1 MFSSMTSPRSRP
13 SAGADRDADPGRPSA
28 PQMVMGRA
36 AWALAAC
43 LVAAACS
50 EITVETNQVAVELT
64 MGTGTFGS
72 GGGQAAQASRTA
84 TPGIS
89 QSVEV
94 TVGGQTLQI
103 DRVELVMRHIEVGRA
118 GTSCGRAARNPSEDT
133 DNCGEYVFT
142 SVAVPVPL
150 EVQDSLLAS
159 GGFAPGS
166 YDRLTFGLN
175 RLETDDPEDDILLDP
190 RPDLAN
196 ASVQIDGSFDGT
208 AFDSLTVGPD
218 SVITLPFQEI
228 SLDAGQTRRIRLRTN
243 VASWFVQHGADGDSS
258 LVDPTT
264 LADSA
269 ALRDTVEH
277 NIKTSF
283 SVSSVQQ

>member
-1 MFSSMTSPRSRP
+1 MFPRHG
-13 SAGADRDADPGRPSA
+13 SARGAHRDADPGRPTA

-36 AWALAAC
+36 AWVLAAC

-50 EITVETNQVAVELT
+50 EITLESNRGTVELA
-64 MGTGTFGS
+64 MGAGTFD
-72 GGGQAAQASRTA
+72 GGAAQASRA
-84 TPGIS
+84 STPGIS
-89 QSVEV
+89 PSVEV
-94 TVGGQTLQI
+94 TVGNQTLQI
-103 DRVELVMRHIEVGRA
+103 DRVELVMRHVEVGRSGA
-118 GTSCGRAARNPSEDT
+118 QCERQAQSPSEDA

-142 SVAVPVPL
+142 SVALPVPL
-150 EVQDSLLAS
+150 DQDSVLAG
-159 GGFAPGS
+159 GGFTPGS

-175 RLETDDPEDDILLDP
+175 RLDPSSQEDEILLDP

-196 ASVQIDGSFDGT
+196 ASVQIDGSFDGA

-218 SVITLPFQEI
+218 TVITLPFQEI
-228 SLDAGQTRRIRLRTN
+228 SLDPGQTRRVRLRAD
-243 VASWFVQHGADGDSS
+243 VASWFVQHGSDGDSS

-264 LADSA
+264 LADSP

-283 SVSSVQQ
+283 SVSSAQQ